1 MYANS
6 TKSDTFGNDCCAAN
20 FLYDMSKMRY
30 KQGRGDPSGFKL
42 FMRFEKIKPG
52 MIVRYVG
59 YRLYV

>member
-6 TKSDTFGNDCCAAN
+6 TKSDTFGNDCCAAK
-20 FLYDMSKMRY
+20 FLYGMSKMRY
-30 KQGRGDPSGFKL
+30 KQGRGDPSGLKQ
-42 FMRFEKIKPG
+42 FMRLEKIKPG